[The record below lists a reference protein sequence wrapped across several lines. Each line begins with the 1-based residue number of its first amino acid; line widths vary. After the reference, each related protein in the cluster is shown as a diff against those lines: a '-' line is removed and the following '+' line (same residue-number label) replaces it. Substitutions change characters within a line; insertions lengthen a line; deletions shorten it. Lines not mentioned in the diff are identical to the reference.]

1 MSPPKQ
7 RLLSAFPTIV
17 EDAEDSPT
25 PDSSLR
31 RSSSRTPFVEI
42 WPRDNAPTEI
52 VRGKLLEDKINSWIE
67 QKDEFA
73 YAKRESSKFGA
84 LRLLLTNRSLDQNR
98 KAGMTF
104 SDLTLQLISS
114 RLKFP
119 PAFTKMLAPDQI
131 EPPRFSHNTLF
142 DSAGNHSGM
151 SLALHFPRQ
160 RLESLTLGVT
170 YSHPSRVVT
179 ALLIEN
185 TSTPTPDS
193 FINYILSQAS
203 YLTHPLYLPLL
214 CTEITLDVHRAQV
227 DRTVLRLRSLESV
240 VGVHDFDSGGE
251 KASYGPSHNPKG
263 PLPDLEY
270 VTRSLSG
277 ENTRLALYETKVA
290 SSVQLLRMIL
300 RAGYFTS
307 PGNATGAIGVGSR
320 LAWMDVANV
329 VLREKAEFLLG
340 WNVDLLA
347 RVNGQRRIGKGLR
360 ESVRTIL
367 AQREN
372 RTSTSMWESKK
383 SDSNAIRSIAVVLV
397 SFLPGAFIAILF
409 STTMFN
415 FQTRHRDGL
424 VSEWFWLYWAI
435 TGPLTAA
442 VLMVWIWWVRPW
454 L

>member
-1 MSPPKQ
+1 MPPPKH
-7 RLLSAFPTIV
+7 RRLSAFPTIV
-17 EDAEDSPT
+17 EDIEDSPT
-25 PDSSLR
+25 PNSSI
-31 RSSSRTPFVEI
+31 RSSKTPFVEI

-52 VRGKLLEDKINSWIE
+52 LRSKLLEDKINSWIE
-67 QKDEFA
+67 PKDEFA
-73 YAKRESSKFGA
+73 YAKREPSKYGA

-98 KAGMTF
+98 KAVGMTF

-114 RLKFP
+114 RLSLP
-119 PAFTKMLAPDQI
+119 TAFMKMLAPDQI
-131 EPPRFSHNTLF
+131 EPPRFAHNTLF
-142 DSAGNHSGM
+142 DDAGNHIGM

-160 RLESLTLGVT
+160 RLESLTLGIR
-170 YSHPSRVVT
+170 YSQTSRVVT
-179 ALLIEN
+179 AILIEN
-185 TSTPTPDS
+185 TSNPTPDS
-193 FINYILSQAS
+193 FINYILSQHR
-203 YLTHPLYLPLL
+203 YFTHPLYLPLL
-214 CTEITLDVHRAQV
+214 CTEITLDVHRIQV
-227 DRTVLRLRSLESV
+227 DRTVLRLRNLESV
-240 VGVHDFDSGGE
+240 VGVHDFDTGGA
-251 KASYGPSHNPKG
+251 KASYGPRDNPKG

-277 ENTRLALYETKVA
+277 ENTRLALYESKIA

-300 RAGYFTS
+300 RLGHSAS
-307 PGNATGAIGVGSR
+307 PGNATAGGIGAGR
-320 LAWMDVANV
+320 KLAWMEVADVMM
-329 VLREKAEFLLG
+329 REKTEYLLA
-340 WNVDLLA
+340 WNVDLVA

-409 STTMFN
+409 STSMFN
-415 FQTRHRDGL
+415 FQTKHRDSL

-442 VLMVWIWWVRPW
+442 VLMAWIFWVRPW

>member
-1 MSPPKQ
+1 
-7 RLLSAFPTIV
+7 
-17 EDAEDSPT
+17 
-25 PDSSLR
+25 
-31 RSSSRTPFVEI
+31 
-42 WPRDNAPTEI
+42 
-52 VRGKLLEDKINSWIE
+52 
-67 QKDEFA
+67 
-73 YAKRESSKFGA
+73 
-84 LRLLLTNRSLDQNR
+84 
-98 KAGMTF
+98 
-104 SDLTLQLISS
+104 
-114 RLKFP
+114 
-119 PAFTKMLAPDQI
+119 MLAPDQI

-142 DSAGNHSGM
+142 DSSGNHT
-151 SLALHFPRQ
+151 LALHFPRQ

-214 CTEITLDVHRAQV
+214 CTELTLDLHRAQV
-227 DRTVLRLRSLESV
+227 DRTVLRLRNLESV

-300 RAGYFTS
+300 RGGYFTS
-307 PGNATGAIGVGSR
+307 PGNATGAIGAGSR

-397 SFLPGAFIAILF
+397 SFLPGAFIA
-409 STTMFN
+409 
-415 FQTRHRDGL
+415 TRHRDGL

-442 VLMVWIWWVRPW
+442 VLLVWIWWVRPW